1 MSVFSALYSIP
12 NLIVRLN
19 EQLSKYTA
27 ARLGGPADAL
37 VVARSSEAIV
47 EAIQVAQKQAIPWLI
62 LGGGTNVLIS
72 DKGVRGIVI
81 INQAKAVDIN
91 AEEGTVRAEGGANL
105 STLARR
111 CMSKGLKGLE
121 WAVSV
126 PGTVGGAVVN
136 NAGAHGGDMSDN
148 LVETHLFDVNNTGEP
163 QVWPLGKL
171 DYDYRHSSLKGQ
183 HGRYV
188 VLQAILQLESGH
200 DPQELSRIADEFVA
214 HRKRTQ
220 PPGASLGSIFKNPP
234 NDYAGRL
241 IEACGLKGYCIGGV
255 AVSPVHAN
263 FFVND
268 GSGTASDYSALI
280 DHIQAEVMAQTGVQ
294 LDIEIERIGEEFL

>member
-1 MSVFSALYSIP
+1 MSVFSALHSIP
-12 NLIVRLN
+12 NLTIRLD
-19 EQLSKYTA
+19 EPLAKYTA

-37 VVARSSEAIV
+37 VVAKSSEAIV
-47 EAIQVAQKQAIPWLI
+47 EVIRFAQQRAIPWLI

-81 INQAKAVDIN
+81 INQAKAVNIN
-91 AEEGTVRAEGGANL
+91 AEEGVVRAEGGTNL

-111 CMSKGLKGLE
+111 CMAKGLKGLE

-136 NAGAHGGDMSDN
+136 NAGAHGGDMADN
-148 LVETHLFDVNNTGEP
+148 LVEAHVFGVDNPGEP
-163 QVWPLGKL
+163 QIWPLGKL

-188 VLQAILQLESGH
+188 ILQAILQLEPSH

-214 HRKRTQ
+214 HRKATQ

-234 NDYAGRL
+234 GDYAGRL
-241 IEACGLKGYCIGGV
+241 IETCVLKGYSIGGV
-255 AVSPVHAN
+255 AVSPAHAN

-280 DHIQAEVMAQTGVQ
+280 DHIQAEVMAQTGVK
-294 LDIEIERIGEEFL
+294 LEIEIERIGEGFS